1 MRIAYYRVSS
11 GDQSIEAQRHV
22 LGGGFDREFSDVGV
36 SGGVLAATRPGF
48 AKLLEQVRRG
58 DVVCVYAVDRLG
70 RDALDVQAMVR
81 RLIDSGVVVD
91 IHGIGVIDGRGVGE
105 IVLAVLAQVADLE
118 RRRIRERAEAGRGAA
133 RAALLATG
141 RTHRGKESL
150 GRPKKNDP
158 AHVVDWRS
166 ANEASISVTAKHFGL
181 STATVKRYCAQA
193 GLPAGKH

>member
-1 MRIAYYRVSS
+1 
-11 GDQSIEAQRHV
+11 
-22 LGGGFDREFSDVGV
+22 
-36 SGGVLAATRPGF
+36 
-48 AKLLEQVRRG
+48 
-58 DVVCVYAVDRLG
+58 
-70 RDALDVQAMVR
+70 
-81 RLIDSGVVVD
+81 
-91 IHGIGVIDGRGVGE
+91 
-105 IVLAVLAQVADLE
+105 VLAVLAQVADLE

-193 GLPAGKH
+193 DLPAGKH